1 VEVAL
6 PPPLARELT
15 YGVPDELADEMQ
27 PGALV
32 LVPVVQR
39 LLTGIVLGPADIGE
53 LSPGKIRN
61 IVQILDTS
69 LLSPEVVE
77 VCRWMAGYYI
87 APLGSALMAALPPGV
102 KLSSNRLVQLRNTPP
117 EQDHNDE
124 LAAKI
129 LDELTA
135 NGPLKVSTLKRRLDS
150 KGLEKTLRT
159 LRRTGHIEIA
169 PVLDDKRTR
178 VLNERCYRLPDEE
191 AARTAIPEI
200 EK

>member
-1 VEVAL
+1 MTRNYVEVAL

-69 LLSPEVVE
+69 LLS
-77 VCRWMAGYYI
+77 RSL
-87 APLGSALMAALPPGV
+87 PLDG
-102 KLSSNRLVQLRNTPP
+102 RLL
-117 EQDHNDE
+117 
-124 LAAKI
+124 
-129 LDELTA
+129 
-135 NGPLKVSTLKRRLDS
+135 
-150 KGLEKTLRT
+150 
-159 LRRTGHIEIA
+159 
-169 PVLDDKRTR
+169 
-178 VLNERCYRLPDEE
+178 YRP
-191 AARTAIPEI
+191 AR
-200 EK
+200 